1 VTYLDDFARA
11 LVALGESEEALGRVW
26 HVPSPET
33 TTMRRFVEMVF
44 ETAGHSPHLRAA
56 PRWGIALAALFS
68 PTLRAVKERLY
79 HSERPWVVDSSK
91 FEPTFGWVA
100 TPLEEAIR
108 STVAWFRQEL
118 SAP

>member
-11 LVALGESEEALGRVW
+11 FVALGESEEALGRVW

-68 PTLRAVKERLY
+68 PT
-79 HSERPWVVDSSK
+79 SEPSK
-91 FEPTFGWVA
+91 NGST
-100 TPLEEAIR
+100 IR
-108 STVAWFRQEL
+108 SGRGWWTAVSSSPPSGGSRLRWRMRSGQRSL
-118 SAP
+118 GSDKS